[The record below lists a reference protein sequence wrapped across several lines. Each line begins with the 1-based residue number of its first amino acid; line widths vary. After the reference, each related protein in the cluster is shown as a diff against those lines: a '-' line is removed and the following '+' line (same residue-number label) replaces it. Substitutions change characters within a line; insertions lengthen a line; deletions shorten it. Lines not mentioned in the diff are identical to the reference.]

1 MKSLQRNKDMLNKMK
16 IKFKKHTKH
25 ALLFIVTVLAMLSS
39 IKSEAHEIRPALLTI
54 TETEPGWFEV
64 MWKVPIF
71 EGEVLAIT
79 PIFPEGFKSIGA
91 PSINNIG
98 GAVIQ
103 YFSVEYQGEAM
114 AGKEIL
120 MDGLSS
126 LQIDVL
132 VQLELIDG
140 SRYSAILKPSTP
152 SYTIPKIGSKS
163 EVAYSYWIMGIV
175 HILSGFDHLLFVLAL
190 LLIVRDKWKL
200 FKTITAFTLAHSVT
214 LALASLG
221 LVNVPP
227 GPTEA
232 IIALSIV
239 YLAGEIINSHRGK
252 FSITEQ
258 YPWMVAMFFGLFH
271 GLGFAG
277 ALTNIGLP
285 QTEIPIALLMFNL
298 GVETGQVLFL
308 VAVLLIWA
316 LIKQL
321 KIKWPS
327 SSWKWMPYAIGSLA
341 AFWTVERII
350 GFL

>member
-1 MKSLQRNKDMLNKMK
+1 MQKKSPMNAISK
-16 IKFKKHTKH
+16 IKYT
-25 ALLFIVTVLAMLSS
+25 LVLFTMVIIMMSAV
-39 IKSEAHEIRPALLTI
+39 KSAAHEIRPALLNI
-54 TETEPGWFEV
+54 TETEEGWFEV

-71 EGEVLAIT
+71 EGEVLKIN
-79 PIFPEGFKSIGA
+79 PVFPEGFKLIGI
-91 PSINNIG
+91 PSNNILPG
-98 GAVIQ
+98 HVIQ
-103 YFSVEYQGEAM
+103 YFSVKYEGEEAM

-120 MDGLSS
+120 IEGLSS

-132 VQLELIDG
+132 VQLQLIDG
-140 SRYSAILKPSTP
+140 SRYSGILKPSAP
-152 SYTIPKIGSKS
+152 IYIFPKIGSKS
-163 EVAYSYWIMGIV
+163 EVAYDYWIMGII

-190 LLIVRDKWKL
+190 LIIVVNKWKL

-214 LALASLG
+214 LGLATLG

-232 IIALSIV
+232 VIALSIV
-239 YLAGEIINSHRGK
+239 FLAGEIINSHYGK
-252 FSITEQ
+252 YSLTEN
-258 YPWMVAMFFGLFH
+258 YPWVVAMFFGLFH

-298 GVETGQVLFL
+298 GVETGQIIFL

-316 LIKQL
+316 LVKRAN
-321 KIKWPS
+321 IKWPVNA
-327 SSWKWMPYAIGSLA
+327 WRWMPYAIGSLA
-341 AFWTVERII
+341 AFWTIERII